1 MAIAVAR
8 LVAVAEVVGNGNQD
22 PPVVGD
28 AIEPR
33 HLRVISERAGRRPL
47 LNFDTLTLSVG
58 TPSLVPRVA
67 GPRLLFAPK
76 QDQEGT
82 NDD

>member
-1 MAIAVAR
+1 VTQVTPEHSQGQEIDTM
-8 LVAVAEVVGNGNQD
+8 Q
-22 PPVVGD
+22 
-28 AIEPR
+28 
-33 HLRVISERAGRRPL
+33 
-47 LNFDTLTLSVG
+47 TLTLSVG